1 MADIGPV
8 QAKTANRKKRK
19 LAEKRNVS
27 PGELAMKVTRPRV
40 MVHAAKIFM
49 QGWGGG
55 LRKLKKGL
63 EKSRIG
69 QGKLKC
75 KSVEKEASDSP
86 MGSSRPG
93 RTL

>member
-49 QGWGGG
+49 RGGG
-55 LRKLKKGL
+55 VVSGN
-63 EKSRIG
+63 
-69 QGKLKC
+69 
-75 KSVEKEASDSP
+75 
-86 MGSSRPG
+86 
-93 RTL
+93 

>member
-49 QGWGGG
+49 QGGGVVSG
-55 LRKLKKGL
+55 N
-63 EKSRIG
+63 
-69 QGKLKC
+69 
-75 KSVEKEASDSP
+75 
-86 MGSSRPG
+86 
-93 RTL
+93 